1 MTVNKE
7 EEFLARSTYMKKL
20 FPAALAAILI
30 FALAACSPGQGIA
43 GREDILDKTVGVLSG
58 SVTAAVAARL
68 DPDMEL
74 TAFDSPASL
83 KDAVKKGRVDCAVV
97 DESLEGE
104 FTGLF
109 SGCAVAEEPYTRLEY
124 VIAVS
129 ADNTLMLE
137 KLNSALAAL
146 KSSGRLGEIT
156 GMTRDETGSGLSEP
170 VEGPAV
176 TVAVEP
182 DFFPFAYYGENGELC
197 GIEIDLV
204 RALCGELGLAVEFL
218 PVESDML
225 LYMAESGKCSF
236 ALGRLTPGEGEGLAY
251 TDSYLNSTQLIVVR
265 K

>member
-1 MTVNKE
+1 
-7 EEFLARSTYMKKL
+7 MKKL

-30 FALAACSPGQGIA
+30 FVLAACSPEGIA

-74 TAFDSPASL
+74 AAFDSPASL

-97 DESLEGE
+97 DESLEDE
-104 FTGLF
+104 FTGFF
-109 SGCAVAEEPYTRLEY
+109 SGCAVAEEPYTRLDY

-137 KLNSALAAL
+137 KLDSALADL
-146 KSSGRLGEIT
+146 KSSGRLGEIA
-156 GMTRDETGSGLSEP
+156 GMTRDETGPGLSDP
-170 VEGPAV
+170 VGGPTV

-182 DFFPFAYYGENGELC
+182 DLFPFAYYGENGELC

-204 RALCGELGLAVEFL
+204 RALCEELGLAVEFL
-218 PVESDML
+218 PVGSDML